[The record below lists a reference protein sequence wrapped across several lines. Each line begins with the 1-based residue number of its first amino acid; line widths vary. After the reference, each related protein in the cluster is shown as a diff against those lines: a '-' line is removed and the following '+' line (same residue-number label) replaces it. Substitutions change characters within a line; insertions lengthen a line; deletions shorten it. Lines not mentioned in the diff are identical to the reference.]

1 MIAKLAIRMAFTR
14 SAEHRWRILS
24 ILVSSFLAS
33 LMVLTA
39 IGVLTLADR
48 VEDRGSTRTGAIA
61 TTESSTDSFAL
72 LNSDSWE
79 GRQIES
85 LSVMPAT
92 AGGTPAT
99 ALGIREAPG
108 PGASLVSPALDRL
121 IRQNPELEDRYPN
134 REVLSWS
141 AVTDANE
148 LLGYRGVP
156 FGDSLGNRADAIR
169 YESSAT
175 SGQEDSRQVGDG
187 PLYRLSSLGT
197 LSESSPVSPY
207 PLVFGVLILVVA
219 PALGLA
225 TIGLRSASSVRQS
238 RLSLLLALGVSRGQL
253 ARLTF
258 IEGAVSMLPGVLLA
272 GVTYAYVSHT
282 ITRIPFTDNYL
293 VPDDLAL
300 TGIQIGLLL
309 VALVVICCLVSTLTS
324 SPTKQTSPRPT
335 TGEAPLR
342 WPLLI
347 PLGVSTLL
355 FFSTSLKL
363 VAELYTIY
371 PAILTAIVGVP
382 LACLF
387 VVQKSGARLAESES
401 PSVHIVGSSMSVSPR
416 AVARPYLGLAMLI
429 VLTLS
434 VLGWASHA
442 LHRETPRQPPGT
454 FSTAV
459 IYPNSQ
465 DPAVVGEL
473 GSLDPRIAAM
483 KIRVPGL
490 DGPSSGRIG
499 TKKAQV
505 FTSCDQLRKLDA
517 AFDCSTMTAS
527 ADLKRRLL
535 DAIKVTT
542 HGGVPDFTFVDD
554 GHFEKSESAV
564 LALSKQNLEPFDKSI
579 RDAVGKSL
587 PGVGVSTAYDSQLGP
602 DPLAAWIVAGMF
614 TAIAA
619 LAASFLLSS
628 VDRHIGAQHA
638 RSQMASLGV
647 RQRTV
652 LQIEG
657 LRVALPLGIVIAV
670 SGAIGALVCNNMLT
684 LTTPF
689 PVAGLAWTLGIAG
702 VFLGCSVGFV
712 CAMSRRSYFGV
723 AD

>member
-1 MIAKLAIRMAFTR
+1 VIAKLAIRMAFTR

-39 IGVLTLADR
+39 VGVLTLTGR
-48 VEDRGSTRTGAIA
+48 VEDRGANRTGTIA
-61 TTESSTDSFAL
+61 STESSTDSLML
-72 LNSDSWE
+72 LNFDSWE
-79 GRQIES
+79 GHQIEAI
-85 LSVMPAT
+85 LVMPAT

-99 ALGIREAPG
+99 APGIRAAPG
-108 PGASLVSPALDRL
+108 PGASLVSPGLDRL

-134 REVLSWS
+134 REVLSWT

-148 LLGYRGVP
+148 LLAYRGIA

-169 YESSAT
+169 YDSASI
-175 SGQEDSRQVGDG
+175 SGQEEPRQLGDG
-187 PLYRLSSLGT
+187 PLLRASSLGT
-197 LSESSPVSPY
+197 LSESSPIPPY

-272 GVTYAYVSHT
+272 GMTYWFVSHS
-282 ITRIPFTDNYL
+282 ITRIPFSDNHL
-293 VPDDLAL
+293 APDDLVL
-300 TGIQIGLLL
+300 PGTQIGLVL
-309 VALVVICCLVSTLTS
+309 VSFVVMCCLASTLTS
-324 SPTKQTSPRPT
+324 NPTKQTSPRPT
-335 TGEAPLR
+335 TGERPLR
-342 WPLLI
+342 RSLLI
-347 PLGVSTLL
+347 PLGVSALL
-355 FFSTSLKL
+355 FFVTSLKL
-363 VAELYTIY
+363 VANLYTLY
-371 PAILTAIVGVP
+371 PAVLAAIVGVP

-387 VVQKSGARLAESES
+387 VVQKSGSRLADSES
-401 PSVHIVGSSMSVSPR
+401 PSVHIVGSSMFISPR
-416 AVARPYLGLAMLI
+416 TVIRPYLGLAMLI

-434 VLGWASHA
+434 VLGWASVT
-442 LHRETPRQPPGT
+442 LHQETPRQPPGSY
-454 FSTAV
+454 STAV
-459 IYPNSQ
+459 IYPNTD

-473 GSLDPRIAAM
+473 GSLDPQIAAM

-490 DGPSSGRIG
+490 DGPSSAAVG

-505 FTSCDQLRKLDA
+505 FASCEQLRKLESD
-517 AFDCSTMTAS
+517 FDCGTMAVS
-527 ADLKRRLL
+527 ADLKSKLL
-535 DAIKVTT
+535 NAIKVITYV
-542 HGGVPDFTFVDD
+542 GVPDFTLVDD
-554 GHFEKSESAV
+554 GHFKKSESAV
-564 LALSKQNLEPFDKSI
+564 LALSTEDLEPFDKSI
-579 RDAVGKSL
+579 RNAVAKSL
-587 PGVGVSTAYDSQLGP
+587 PGVGVSTAYDSQLKP
-602 DPLAAWIVAGMF
+602 NPLSSWIVAGMF

-638 RSQMASLGV
+638 RSQLASLGV

-670 SGAIGALVCNNMLT
+670 SGVIGAFVCNNLLT

-689 PVAGLAWTLGIAG
+689 PVAGLAWTLGTAG
-702 VFLGCSVGFV
+702 IFLGCSVGFV
-712 CAMSRRSYFGV
+712 CVMSRRSYFKV